1 MGNISSWCG
10 GETSSRCVT
19 KTATGAHKFEVTNY
33 SLLDGMGAG
42 NCVSSNTFS
51 VGGGDWCI
59 NFFPDAYSGCAFAC
73 LCLQGTAKEPGVM
86 VKSTLSFLGSD
97 GKPYKGTEPVT
108 ATRTL
113 PFSHVGIEIFSGW
126 EDRVIVEKCKLQA
139 DGCFTI
145 RCDLTVMRNTVA

>member
-1 MGNISSWCG
+1 MGNFSSWCG

-33 SLLDGMGAG
+33 SLLDSMGAG
-42 NCVSSNTFS
+42 NHVSSKTFS
-51 VGGGDWCI
+51 VGGYNWCI
-59 NFFPDAYSGCAFAC
+59 HFCPDGYAGQAYAY

-126 EDRVIVEKCKLQA
+126 EDRVIVEKCKLRDDHQ
-139 DGCFTI
+139 
-145 RCDLTVMRNTVA
+145 V